1 MNGNVKYEWLSPHW
15 LDSGMC
21 YRNVFTRS
29 LRVRVS
35 GCWVTDCVLR
45 VSSHLPWCSERAGRC
60 QLRSSAVIGRLPHEL
75 LVLLC
80 SVALMVE
87 CTLLP
92 SYSTLMWSFTCDHVG
107 VTAGTP
113 DLAMLLLRA
122 TVAPTK
128 GRYLSVW
135 VAELAIFCA
144 HKRVW
149 PLFRSSVINGLQ
161 KRSEL
166 HLAKRLPRANMNWIT
181 CFDHVLH
188 VLIKIYLRRSFF
200 VR

>member
-1 MNGNVKYEWLSPHW
+1 MFKRSPLVVDYQSSTANARTFRKAFGGIRPFPEPDRIPPSNTPTTELWCYE
-15 LDSGMC
+15 G
-21 YRNVFTRS
+21 
-29 LRVRVS
+29 RVISR
-35 GCWVTDCVLR
+35 
-45 VSSHLPWCSERAGRC
+45 
-60 QLRSSAVIGRLPHEL
+60 
-75 LVLLC
+75 
-80 SVALMVE
+80 
-87 CTLLP
+87 
-92 SYSTLMWSFTCDHVG
+92 
-107 VTAGTP
+107 GTP
-113 DLAMLLLRA
+113 RYLGPGSLYKKHNAIYSYLRMY
-122 TVAPTK
+122 K

-166 HLAKRLPRANMNWIT
+166 HLAKRLPRANMNGIT